1 MAEPTPRMTDLG
13 RLVRA
18 TRYSLDGLRAA
29 WKNEAAFRQEVA
41 ATVVL
46 VPLALVLGQS
56 WNQRALLLFSWLAVL
71 VVELVNSAIETVVD
85 RIGPQE
91 HHLSARA
98 KNLASAAVMLSL
110 IAAGLVWAMILAGR
124 WWPW

>member
-1 MAEPTPRMTDLG
+1 MGEPRPQLTDLG

-18 TRYSLDGLRAA
+18 ARYSVAGLKSA

-46 VPLALVLGQS
+46 IPLALLVGRTWS
-56 WNQRALLLFSWLAVL
+56 QRALLVFSWLAVL
-71 VVELVNSAIETVVD
+71 MVELLNSAIEAVVD
-85 RIGPQE
+85 RIGPEE
-91 HHLSARA
+91 HPLSGRA

-110 IAAGLVWAMILAGR
+110 AGAALVWTMVLAAR
-124 WWPW
+124 WWP